1 MLEMRDGFG
10 KLPGGG
16 GGGRMYPR
24 LVLGTPQSGSHWGRQ
39 TPEAVNSRNLGLS
52 GANRDDAHTAHAGVS
67 PRQPLG
73 PGLREFLGSHQAREG
88 GDFGQPKWQLGQ
100 PLLPINREG
109 AQVFPHSKVEQLSGG
124 GVVPARDIPSHDHVD
139 GKELG
144 PALASRG
151 SSAI

>member
-16 GGGRMYPR
+16 GGGRRYPR

-52 GANRDDAHTAHAGVS
+52 GANRVDAHTAHAGVS
-67 PRQPLG
+67 PKQPLG
-73 PGLREFLGSHQAREG
+73 PGLREFLGTRQPRG
-88 GDFGQPKWQLGQ
+88 GGASGQPKWQLGQ

-124 GVVPARDIPSHDHVD
+124 GVVPNRDIPSHDHVD